1 MIRKRETQPKC
12 KPTVTSRTATCTYS
26 PTISKEREQGAH
38 ASQNMEN
45 TVHSKDSL
53 LSCNSRTQRH
63 QMKYTGSSFEQH
75 GSTSVHYIKLTCRTH
90 CCRTL
95 TKQISALNAP
105 TIKNKFQ
112 VKKSPSETPAEASNK
127 CSIFAP
133 FSCSFSKPLW
143 TVARKRMLAKTS
155 LSGLCSD
162 TNWSCFYVLI
172 SQWIWVGNWEH
183 TEKAKQL
190 SSAVGVELRSLSDRR
205 DSLHKTVGSLTGA
218 RDTGRGI
225 VYARRI
231 QEKIGKN
238 KYNFYDVANMCRTP
252 RVPSTLPT
260 TDPQQG

>member
-1 MIRKRETQPKC
+1 
-12 KPTVTSRTATCTYS
+12 
-26 PTISKEREQGAH
+26 
-38 ASQNMEN
+38 
-45 TVHSKDSL
+45 
-53 LSCNSRTQRH
+53 
-63 QMKYTGSSFEQH
+63 MKYTGSSFEQH

-133 FSCSFSKPLW
+133 FSYSFSKPLW

-172 SQWIWVGNWEH
+172 SQWILVGNWEH

-190 SSAVGVELRSLSDRR
+190 SSAAGVELKSEWPTGQSTQDCGLINRSKRHRQRYRVCKKDPGEDREKQIQFLWCSKYVQNSTSAFYSPHHR
-205 DSLHKTVGSLTGA
+205 STA
-218 RDTGRGI
+218 R
-225 VYARRI
+225 V
-231 QEKIGKN
+231 
-238 KYNFYDVANMCRTP
+238 
-252 RVPSTLPT
+252 T
-260 TDPQQG
+260 TCP